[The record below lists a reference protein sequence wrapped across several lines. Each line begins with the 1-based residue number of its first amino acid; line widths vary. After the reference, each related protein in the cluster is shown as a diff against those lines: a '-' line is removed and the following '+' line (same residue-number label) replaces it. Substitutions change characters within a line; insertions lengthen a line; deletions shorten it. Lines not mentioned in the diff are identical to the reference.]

1 EEGEVGD
8 FEFCVRTLSRPNKC
22 VIKSSL
28 LATETSLLSS
38 GFGPFLPGEEVTFC
52 YQITDWVKY
61 GCSQLQGIVPIFG
74 SGWDSSSFTIVGEP
88 QIITKELNHY
98 SNGEWFWL
106 EEDEVRYNTTSP
118 PFTDYNVLPGQPLK
132 AGWYFR

>member
-1 EEGEVGD
+1 
-8 FEFCVRTLSRPNKC
+8 
-22 VIKSSL
+22 
-28 LATETSLLSS
+28 
-38 GFGPFLPGEEVTFC
+38 
-52 YQITDWVKY
+52 
-61 GCSQLQGIVPIFG
+61 FG

-132 AGWYFR
+132 AGWYFREFDPSSGEYLPVDESYGDGLTCLQDSLTWSVCFKLKAKDFGDCE